1 MTVTPLLD
9 HSSLAHL
16 TLHSAGDGPAFAGN
30 TLLTSLQLPIAS
42 YEQPLIIKSKNDVG
56 QGIVHC
62 LTVGLVDT
70 EQSSSS
76 MLQIEDKISKL
87 QESNSK
93 LQETVS
99 TYIQKAETIQI
110 SKLTIDKLEKDGF
123 TIIAK
128 SVPSI
133 NDSDYQIP
141 NRFHNFQ
148 WPVKNN
154 EKDKKNKDAYL
165 EYLTAFTESFDLL
178 QVKNAIESPHLN
190 TVQISWCWAASFELR
205 GWFVCDALILPYDF
219 QKPVVYGF
227 WNEAYQTT

>member
-1 MTVTPLLD
+1 
-9 HSSLAHL
+9 
-16 TLHSAGDGPAFAGN
+16 
-30 TLLTSLQLPIAS
+30 
-42 YEQPLIIKSKNDVG
+42 
-56 QGIVHC
+56 
-62 LTVGLVDT
+62 
-70 EQSSSS
+70 
-76 MLQIEDKISKL
+76 MLQIEDNKTEIRKL

-93 LQETVS
+93 LQESNSKLHETVS
-99 TYIQKAETIQI
+99 NYIQKAETIQI
-110 SKLTIDKLEKDGF
+110 SKLTIDKLAKDGF

-141 NRFHNFQ
+141 DRFHNFQ

-190 TVQISWCWAASFELR
+190 TVQISWC
-205 GWFVCDALILPYDF
+205 
-219 QKPVVYGF
+219 
-227 WNEAYQTT
+227 